1 MEPRGPEKRGAYM
14 QLQDRGGRKGK
25 TSGVREGDVRK
36 GSKLRQREKPRF
48 QGRRERDREV
58 NNAGSVG

>member
-25 TSGVREGDVRK
+25 TSGEGDVRK